1 MKIDSIQPQINL
13 QSFYD
18 FAKLDKSQQCE
29 LLDSEAVFLD
39 LDSDKSTFTKLYFL
53 NGFFIE
59 EIVCRKNN
67 AIIDIIPFKQGYKI
81 ESYLEVKVYSPNQK
95 SPIAA

>member
-18 FAKLDKSQQCE
+18 FAKLNKSQQCE
-29 LLDSEAVFLD
+29 VLDNEAVFLD
-39 LDSDKSTFTKLYFL
+39 LDSDKATFTKLYFL
-53 NGFFIE
+53 NVFFIE

-67 AIIDIIPFKQGYKI
+67 SIIDIIPFKQGYKI
-81 ESYLEVKVYSPNQK
+81 ESYLEVKVYSPCQK
-95 SPIAA
+95 SLVAA

>member
-1 MKIDSIQPQINL
+1 MGPFYRPTFTLKLQDMKIDSIQPQINL

-53 NGFFIE
+53 SGFFIE

-67 AIIDIIPFKQGYKI
+67 GKRYQVWLYFLI
-81 ESYLEVKVYSPNQK
+81 L
-95 SPIAA
+95 